1 LKTRPSLYLL
11 AALALLLLPT
21 CSAAPDLAWDSG
33 DPFALVRLKFD
44 S

>member
-1 LKTRPSLYLL
+1 MRLTLSIL
-11 AALALLLLPT
+11 AILSLLLPA
-21 CSAAPDLAWDSG
+21 CSMEPNLDWDSG

>member
-1 LKTRPSLYLL
+1 MRPSLSLL
-11 AALALLLLPT
+11 AMLALLLLPA
-21 CSAAPDLAWDSG
+21 CSMEPNLDWDSG

>member
-1 LKTRPSLYLL
+1 MRLTLRLL
-11 AALALLLLPT
+11 AVFAVLLLPT
-21 CSAAPDLAWDSG
+21 CSVAPNLEWDSG